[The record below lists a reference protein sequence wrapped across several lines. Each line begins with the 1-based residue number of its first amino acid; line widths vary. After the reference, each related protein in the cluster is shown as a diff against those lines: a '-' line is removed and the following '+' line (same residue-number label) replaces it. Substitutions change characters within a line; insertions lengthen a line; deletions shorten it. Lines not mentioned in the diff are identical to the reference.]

1 MTDVS
6 SSSVPPDEPS
16 LVRAVAPSPVAT
28 RKPRRKRR
36 YLLQFLATAAC
47 GVAAGV
53 GFAAA
58 IHVPQVDSIASF
70 SPKLVT
76 QIHDRAGTVAFAS
89 YARERRLML
98 DQGEIPP
105 LLRDAILAAEDG
117 NFFRHGGIDALGILR
132 SIAVN
137 LRRGRHAQG
146 ASTITM
152 QLARK
157 LFLTDEKSWRRK
169 VSEAFLAVELEKQL
183 SKQQILTMYCNV
195 VFLGHANYGMESAA
209 RAYFGHGVGEL
220 TLPQAA
226 TLAGIVQRPSQFS
239 PFRHPDRVVAR
250 RNYVLNRMLA
260 ERFISEADHRQAVA
274 SPLAVVR
281 SPRPADV
288 GPFFAEEVRKHLEK
302 TYGVDRL
309 YHEGL
314 QVQTTLDLAIQAA
327 AEQALRTGLLRLD
340 HRRGYRG
347 PILRAQ
353 RLDLEGD
360 AIESAAGR
368 NPMPDSWVPGL
379 VLETGPLEAR
389 VRTPEG
395 AIAVRT
401 PGIAWTGR
409 RAPSEILKVG
419 DLAWFREAE
428 EPKKPGEPYWRLEQE
443 PEVEGAVLVLESAT
457 GAVRAMVGGWDFRRS
472 RFNRATQALRQVGSS
487 FKPFVFGAA
496 LENGFTAA
504 DTLFDAPALFPG
516 ADGLPTYSPRNYYRR
531 YYGLL
536 TLRRALELSVN
547 VTSVKLMDLV
557 GAQRAIDFARR
568 CGITTPLPPYPSLA
582 LGSADLVPMEV
593 AAAYATFANQGVLV
607 KPYLVERVLSG
618 SGGTLERHEAEAVKA
633 VEPATAFV
641 LTSMLQ
647 GVIDRG
653 TGARLADLPLD
664 IAGKTGTTN
673 DYTDAWFVGYTPR
686 FTILV
691 WVGYDQKRSLGKKM
705 TGAEAALPIWR
716 EIAESGLRDGWL
728 MEGEQFVAP
737 PGVEFRSV
745 EYRTGL
751 AATPAAERTIQEAFI
766 AGTGPDRLYEARW
779 GRILDLPWAQQRP
792 FYSAKERERMPDGLT
807 AENFPTETAE
817 DDTAEN

>member
-1 MTDVS
+1 
-6 SSSVPPDEPS
+6 
-16 LVRAVAPSPVAT
+16 
-28 RKPRRKRR
+28 
-36 YLLQFLATAAC
+36 
-47 GVAAGV
+47 
-53 GFAAA
+53 
-58 IHVPQVDSIASF
+58 
-70 SPKLVT
+70 
-76 QIHDRAGTVAFAS
+76 
-89 YARERRLML
+89 
-98 DQGEIPP
+98 
-105 LLRDAILAAEDG
+105 
-117 NFFRHGGIDALGILR
+117 
-132 SIAVN
+132 
-137 LRRGRHAQG
+137 
-146 ASTITM
+146 
-152 QLARK
+152 
-157 LFLTDEKSWRRK
+157 
-169 VSEAFLAVELEKQL
+169 
-183 SKQQILTMYCNV
+183 
-195 VFLGHANYGMESAA
+195 
-209 RAYFGHGVGEL
+209 
-220 TLPQAA
+220 
-226 TLAGIVQRPSQFS
+226 
-239 PFRHPDRVVAR
+239 
-250 RNYVLNRMLA
+250 
-260 ERFISEADHRQAVA
+260 
-274 SPLAVVR
+274 
-281 SPRPADV
+281 
-288 GPFFAEEVRKHLEK
+288 
-302 TYGVDRL
+302 
-309 YHEGL
+309 
-314 QVQTTLDLAIQAA
+314 
-327 AEQALRTGLLRLD
+327 
-340 HRRGYRG
+340 
-347 PILRAQ
+347 
-353 RLDLEGD
+353 
-360 AIESAAGR
+360 
-368 NPMPDSWVPGL
+368 MPDSWVPGL

-428 EPKKPGEPYWRLEQE
+428 EAKKPGEPYWRLEQE

-496 LENGFTAA
+496 LENGFTPA

-633 VEPATAFV
+633 IEPATAFV

-728 MEGEQFVAP
+728 MEGERLRRAARRRVPYRRIPHRPRRDAGRRADDPGSLHRRHRPRSTLRGALGADSRSALGAAAP
-737 PGVEFRSV
+737 VLLRQGARAHARRPHGGELPHRDAAEETARRTSPRSV
-745 EYRTGL
+745 RPAWWRGSRSPGSRRAGRPPCR
-751 AATPAAERTIQEAFI
+751 AA
-766 AGTGPDRLYEARW
+766 
-779 GRILDLPWAQQRP
+779 
-792 FYSAKERERMPDGLT
+792 S
-807 AENFPTETAE
+807 
-817 DDTAEN
+817 